1 MTKKIK
7 IIANP
12 IAGSGKARKFVEHL
26 KNALTSRQIESDVKL
41 TSQYGDAQEI
51 ANKHTED
58 TPILCLGGDGT
69 FNEIIN
75 GLITNEYFTE
85 NNRPIIGLIPF
96 GSGNV
101 IAKELQLKRNIR
113 HFIGLYQNNLYRQLD
128 IGCVHLIQENRKRYF
143 ISMAGIGFDAEV
155 ARQYQLDRNGAK
167 LQAHL
172 FSYFPITIKTISCY
186 KMPRITIQIEGKTV
200 SNNASFVQVANVR
213 SYGGPFV
220 LANNAIFDDGFLDV
234 VWFKGKSSLNIARYY
249 SRAFLRRANLPERLF
264 GRADIAHDMRQKKT
278 KKVVLRTHSTQKVP
292 VQVDGDWCGY
302 LPIQIEIIPK
312 GIRVYTPLESR

>member
-1 MTKKIK
+1 MTKRIK
-7 IIANP
+7 IIINP
-12 IAGSGKARKFVEHL
+12 IAGSGKAEKFVEHL
-26 KNALTSRQIESDVKL
+26 KNALTSRQIESDVKF

-75 GLITNEYFTE
+75 GLITNRHFTE

-128 IGCVHLIQENRKRYF
+128 IGCVRFIQENKKRYF

-172 FSYFPITIKTISCY
+172 FSYFPITIKTIFRY
-186 KMPRITIQIEGKTV
+186 KMPRITIQIEGKIV
-200 SNNASFVQVANVR
+200 SRNASFVQVANVR

-220 LANNAIFDDGFLDV
+220 LVNNAIFDDGFLDV
-234 VWFKGKSSLNIARYY
+234 VWFKGKSPLNIIRYY
-249 SRAFLRRANLPERLF
+249 SLAFLGCTN
-264 GRADIAHDMRQKKT
+264 IVHDMKQKKT
-278 KKVVLRTHSTQKVP
+278 KEVVLSLSDDEASSVRKVP
-292 VQVDGDWCGY
+292 IQVDGDWCGY